1 MCFEWFNIDRYRL
14 DKYLLL
20 IRRVLFNQLK
30 YLQSRNWDERLVDEY
45 ITKVLRWLPLSGSPK
60 VYTGIPIHIVDILL
74 DEWERLL
81 KEGPED
87 EDDED
92 EEKKEEELRKVA
104 ESAKK
109 TPLADVIT
117 IFQDIVADYN
127 NSKVLREK
135 IKEDLFSDTRLV
147 SWGVIQ
153 GKTPENDSSD
163 ESEDEEA
170 EEWEGF

>member
-1 MCFEWFNIDRYRL
+1 M
-14 DKYLLL
+14 

-30 YLQSRNWDERLVDEY
+30 YLQSRNWDKKLVDEY
-45 ITKVLRWLPLSGSPK
+45 IKKVLRWLPLSGSPK

-81 KEGPED
+81 KDGD

-92 EEKKEEELRKVA
+92 EENKEEEMRKIA

-109 TPLADVIT
+109 TPLADVIA

-147 SWGVIQ
+147 SWDILEGETQ
-153 GKTPENDSSD
+153 HNDSSN
-163 ESEDEEA
+163 ESEEEEE
-170 EEWEGF
+170 EEWKGF

>member
-20 IRRVLFNQLK
+20 IRRVLFSQLK
-30 YLQSRNWDERLVDEY
+30 YLQSRNWDKKLVDEY
-45 ITKVLRWLPLSGSPK
+45 IKKVLRWLPLSGSPK

-81 KEGPED
+81 KDGD

-92 EEKKEEELRKVA
+92 EENKEEEMRKIA
-104 ESAKK
+104 ESVKK
-109 TPLADVIT
+109 TPLADVIA

-147 SWGVIQ
+147 SWDILEGETQ
-153 GKTPENDSSD
+153 HNDSSN
-163 ESEDEEA
+163 ESEEEEE
-170 EEWEGF
+170 EEWKGF